1 MARKA
6 ARIAAVQMV
15 YEHMLGGDGGA
26 DTLGGLIAFEP
37 ENDDQAFIDRLIGG
51 VADHAAEID
60 AEIEK
65 RLKDWSMARIA
76 KVDLAVLRVAVYE
89 LLFDGGQTPVSVVVN
104 EAVRI
109 TQKYSTERSGS
120 FVNGVLRAVADDH
133 PA

>member
-26 DTLGGLIAFEP
+26 ETLTGLIAFEP
-37 ENDDQAFIDRLIGG
+37 EHDDQAFIDRLVAG
-51 VADHAAEID
+51 VSAHAADID
-60 AEIEK
+60 AQIEK
-65 RLKDWSMARIA
+65 RLKDWTMERIA

-89 LLFDGGQTPVSVVVN
+89 LLFDGGETPVSVVIN

-109 TQKYSTERSGS
+109 SQRFSTERSGS
-120 FVNGVLRAVADDH
+120 FVNGVLRGVADEA

>member
-109 TQKYSTERSGS
+109 TQKYSTERAGS

>member
-26 DTLGGLIAFEP
+26 ETLGGLIAFEP
-37 ENDDQAFIDRLIGG
+37 ENDDQAFIDRLVNG
-51 VADHAAEID
+51 VNDHAADID

-65 RLKDWSMARIA
+65 RLKDWTMERIA

-89 LLFDGGQTPVSVVVN
+89 LMFDKNETPVSVVIN

-120 FVNGVLRAVADDH
+120 FVNGVLRGVADEA

>member
-26 DTLGGLIAFEP
+26 ETLGGLIAFEP
-37 ENDDQAFIDRLIGG
+37 GNDDQAFIDRMIKG
-51 VADHAAEID
+51 VSDHAREID
-60 AEIEK
+60 HEIEK
-65 RLKDWSMARIA
+65 RLKDWTMDRIA

-89 LLFDGGQTPVSVVVN
+89 LQFDGGETPVSVVIN

-109 TQKYSTERSGS
+109 SQKFSTERSGG
-120 FVNGVLRAVADDH
+120 FVNGVLRGVADDL